1 MRVAK
6 AAAAARM
13 ENSGQACNASKR
25 MIVTDD
31 VYDEFISEFT
41 AAMSGYVTGD
51 PTDPAT
57 AYGPLSSEQAAR
69 NLMDQINDA
78 VSQGATVHLGGHRL
92 DRAGAFVEATVL
104 SGVTPEMRAYREEL
118 FGPAAGGLQGVQR
131 RRGRRTGQRQLLRA
145 GRRGVL
151 QRRGAGAG

>member
-1 MRVAK
+1 MREAK

-78 VSQGATVHLGGHRL
+78 VSQSCG
-92 DRAGAFVEATVL
+92 
-104 SGVTPEMRAYREEL
+104 
-118 FGPAAGGLQGVQR
+118 R
-131 RRGRRTGQRQLLRA
+131 RRAPSQQPG
-145 GRRGVL
+145 
-151 QRRGAGAG
+151 

>member
-1 MRVAK
+1 MREAK

-57 AYGPLSSEQAAR
+57 A
-69 NLMDQINDA
+69 
-78 VSQGATVHLGGHRL
+78 
-92 DRAGAFVEATVL
+92 
-104 SGVTPEMRAYREEL
+104 
-118 FGPAAGGLQGVQR
+118 
-131 RRGRRTGQRQLLRA
+131 RGRRPGTALRRDEA
-145 GRRGVL
+145 LGRRPGARTSAH
-151 QRRGAGAG
+151 RRVREQETHPHHARRRVGGRPGPILRPPACAVSAAWLRHVASMAVPAW